1 MTHRIPPVLGLLA
14 MLALAPCARAQD
26 AKPAAP
32 LPAWEQ
38 LTPAQRDL
46 LIAPVRDRWNR
57 EPERRQK
64 FMEYAKRWKDMPPPD
79 RDHARQ
85 GMERWEGMTPEQRDQ
100 ARAVFHAVRGL
111 DKAARHDFME
121 KWRQMGPQQ
130 RADWAKA
137 HPAPPQ
143 PNGSPPH

>member
-1 MTHRIPPVLGLLA
+1 MTPRTSPLLLLA
-14 MLALAPCARAQD
+14 AFVLAPAAWAQD

-38 LTPAQRDL
+38 LTPVQRDL

-79 RDHARQ
+79 RDHARM

-100 ARAVFHAVRGL
+100 ARAVFHAVRGM
-111 DKAARHDFME
+111 DKDARHDFME

-137 HPAPPQ
+137 HPAPSQ
-143 PNGSPPH
+143 PGGPPAH